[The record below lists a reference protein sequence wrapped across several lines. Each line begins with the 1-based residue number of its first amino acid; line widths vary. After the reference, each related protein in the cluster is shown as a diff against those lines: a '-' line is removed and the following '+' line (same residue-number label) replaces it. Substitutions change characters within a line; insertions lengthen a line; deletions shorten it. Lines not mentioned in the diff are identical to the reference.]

1 MDTKSVEMMD
11 AYEAVM
17 KEIADNEV
25 KLYKLDPRF
34 KHNTVS
40 KIHRSLNKTMKNKFK
55 QSGGAGICDNWVI
68 KLAIKSVILGGMAAV
83 GKFVISKPLIHF
95 LSFYGLDEPFFIAL
109 EELGQVIKDS
119 IPHIYDTVSHS
130 MIALSRII
138 YAFVSI
144 IVSLIGSTSK
154 IAVSCAKPICTIL
167 PAVTATFT
175 ATRHFSGHSVKQDV
189 HDIVDFTQRKLNE
202 LKSKPGAVTR
212 QTMNK
217 IKELELKLVDSKRK
231 AYGVA
236 ANAEVIIKT
245 AKNITKYDVIADI
258 ICRSIDRVIEIKNKG
273 AVALREFIERR
284 RTQAAVSQIQEEAE
298 MIIEL
303 IVQEELNNSSL
314 FPSRSPRPRS
324 MSTRSRS
331 RSRSRSMSTRSRSRS
346 RPRSR
351 SRSNPSSPITSS
363 TTPVLD
369 NE

>member
-1 MDTKSVEMMD
+1 MDPKSVQMMD

-17 KEIADNEV
+17 EEIADNEV
-25 KLYKLDPRF
+25 KLYKLEHRF

-40 KIHRSLNKTMKNKFK
+40 KIRRSLNKTMKNKFK

-167 PAVTATFT
+167 PVVT

-217 IKELELKLVDSKRK
+217 IKELELKLVESKRK

-245 AKNITKYDVIADI
+245 TKNITKYDVIADI

-273 AVALREFIERR
+273 AVAVREFIERR
-284 RTQAAVSQIQEEAE
+284 RTQAAVPQIQEEAE

-314 FPSRSPRPRS
+314 SPSRSPRP
-324 MSTRSRS
+324 
-331 RSRSRSMSTRSRSRS
+331 RSMSTRSRSRS

-363 TTPVLD
+363 TTPVHD